1 MILAVASG
9 KGGTGKTM
17 LATSLALSVADAQY
31 IDCDVEEPNGSL
43 FLHVNIQARQ
53 PVGIPVPRIDKDRC
67 SLCGLCSEACEF
79 NALAQSKTQVLL
91 FADLCHGC
99 GVCSY
104 VCPEEGAIT
113 ETERRIGMVET
124 GVFQDMNAH
133 DVLFS
138 QGRLDVGELMATPL
152 IKAVRKTS
160 DPARTVII
168 DAPPGTSCPLVE
180 TVRGVDYCLLV
191 TEPTPFGFND
201 LELAVGVMRLL
212 SLPFGVIINRSDSGD
227 NQVKNYCEQE
237 GIPVLMEIPFRRD
250 LAEAYSKGI
259 PFVQIDERYR
269 TLFQQMVVKIRQE
282 LEL

>member
-17 LATSLALSVADAQY
+17 LATSLALSITDAQY
-31 IDCDVEEPNGSL
+31 IDCDVEEPNGDL
-43 FLHVNIQARQ
+43 FLHADIQARR
-53 PVGIPVPRIDKDRC
+53 PVGIPVPRINQDRC
-67 SLCGLCSEACEF
+67 TLCGRCSEACEF
-79 NALAQSKTQVLL
+79 NALAQSKTRVLV
-91 FADLCHGC
+91 FADMCHGC

-113 ETERRIGMVET
+113 ETERRIGEVET
-124 GVFQDMNAH
+124 GVVQGRDAH
-133 DVLFS
+133 DVLFA

-160 DPARTVII
+160 DPARTVIL

-191 TEPTPFGFND
+191 TEPTPFGLND
-201 LELAVGVMRLL
+201 LALAVGVMRLL
-212 SLPFGVIINRSDSGD
+212 SLPLGVIINRSDSGD
-227 NQVKNYCEQE
+227 RQVKDYCDRED
-237 GIPVLMEIPFRRD
+237 IPVLMEIPFRRD

-259 PFVQIDERYR
+259 PFVQVDERYQA
-269 TLFQQMVVKIRQE
+269 LFQHMVAKIRQE
-282 LEL
+282 LEP